1 MSKFVPS
8 EYQKK
13 IFKFI
18 LKGKG
23 NAVVSAVAGSGKTTT
38 LLKALEIIPKD
49 KNVLFLAFNKSIADE
64 LKTRVPQTNN
74 ITVKTVHGFGYGM
87 LARYYGSEI
96 DNGKYRKL
104 FYDFVDYFRNKKI
117 SAIEKYK
124 FTKEQLSEAKKMLE
138 LIQVAELKLKPFV
151 TDVISLVNL
160 GRLHLIDMAVMFN
173 GVNDLKNVADKHTID
188 YRDNQ
193 CEVAWYL
200 ISLGITYT
208 DMIDYTDMIYIPIW
222 NELKSETYDM
232 VFVDECQDLSSC
244 QRLLMKKAMDPENG
258 RFIAVGDPGQAI
270 YAFAGADD
278 LSYKK
283 LCEIENTIEL
293 PLSITYRCATQIV
306 DLVHPLNP
314 YIKALPKNNKGVID
328 RDASYLHVKDGDMVV
343 CRQMFPVVSLCI
355 KFLKQNKKSY
365 IIGSDIGMSLISMIN
380 NADNKIEFTMSKVLS
395 KLFDDKEKLI
405 VKLMETEKYS
415 RIDAT
420 ECNSVVILTEKIDV
434 IVALAEGIE
443 DPNIVIDKIKKIFS
457 NQQKSGICLSTIHK
471 AKGLE
476 ADRVFVL
483 HPELMP
489 SRYAKLEWE
498 LKQEDNLKYVAY
510 TRAKTHLGFITDFD
524 AFKRKKNIANDIEPH
539 IESKHIGAKGMKM
552 KFDVRVIKIRHFNGI
567 YGDSVL
573 YEMVDK
579 DSNVLNKFGD
589 IHNEFLKNSEAKE
602 IDIGSEL
609 SFYGIIKEHDE
620 FNGRKITKL
629 GKITKH

>member
-1 MSKFVPS
+1 MSKFIPS

-13 IFKFI
+13 IFNFI

-38 LLKALEIIPKD
+38 LLKALEIVPKD

-74 ITVKTVHGFGYGM
+74 ITVKTVHGFGYGI
-87 LARYYGSEI
+87 LSRYFGSEI

-104 FYDFVDYFRNKKI
+104 FYDIVDYFKTKKL
-117 SAIEKYK
+117 STIEKYN
-124 FTKEQLSEAKKMLE
+124 FTDEQLINAKEMLQ
-138 LIQVAELKLKPFV
+138 LIDVKDVKPFL
-151 TDVISLVNL
+151 TDVLALVNL

-173 GVNDLKNVADKHTID
+173 GVNDLKNIADKHTID
-188 YRDNQ
+188 HTDNQ
-193 CEVAWYL
+193 CDVAWYL
-200 ISLGITYT
+200 ISIGITHT
-208 DMIDYTDMIYIPIW
+208 DIIDYTDMIYLPIW

-244 QRLLMKKAMDPENG
+244 QRLLMKKAMNPKNG

-306 DLVHPLNP
+306 NMVHHLNP
-314 YIKALPKNNKGVID
+314 YIKAIPKNNKGVID
-328 RDASYLHVKDGDMVV
+328 REASYLHVKDGDMVV

-380 NADNKIEFTMSKVLS
+380 NADNKIDFTMSKVLA
-395 KLFDDKEKLI
+395 KLLDDKEKLI

-415 RIDAT
+415 RVDAI
-420 ECNSVVILTEKIDV
+420 ECNTVVILTEKIDV
-434 IVALAEGIE
+434 IAALSEGIE
-443 DPNIVIDKIKKIFS
+443 DPNVVIEKIKKIFS
-457 NQQKSGICLSTIHK
+457 NSQKSGICLSTIHK

-489 SRYAKLEWE
+489 SRYAKLDWE

-524 AFKRKKNIANDIEPH
+524 AFKHKKNIANDIAPH
-539 IESKHIGAKGMKM
+539 VESKHIGAKGMKM
-552 KFDVRVIKIRHFNGI
+552 KFDVRVIKKRHFNGT
-567 YGDSVL
+567 YGDSVI
-573 YEMVDK
+573 YEMADK
-579 DSNVLNKFGD
+579 DSNIINKFGD
-589 IHNEFLKNSEAKE
+589 IHIEFLKNSESKE
-602 IDIGSEL
+602 VDVGSEL
-609 SFYGIIKEHDE
+609 SFYGIIKEHAE
-620 FNGRKITKL
+620 FNGTKITKL
-629 GKITKH
+629 GKISKY